1 MIAAQLQAEELGV
14 PLSEALNDIA
24 EDMRRAAHQDAR
36 RRAAR
41 AAPRVSLIV
50 TTLIV
55 PGAMILI
62 LVALFLGSGVRDS
75 GLLGARS
82 ASSAMPVARAPT
94 APGGGS
100 SRRAS

>member
-1 MIAAQLQAEELGV
+1 M

-24 EDMRRAAHQDAR
+24 LDMRRAAAPGAR

-55 PGAMILI
+55 PGTMILI
-62 LVALFLGSGVRDS
+62 VAVDR
-75 GLLGARS
+75 
-82 ASSAMPVARAPT
+82 SSAPASWTR
-94 APGGGS
+94 GS
-100 SRRAS
+100 SG